1 MKNRF
6 SIIKLFF
13 LFMITLM
20 ESQQLFAQHSNSV
33 KDVTIVVEQL
43 RKAMINADSLE
54 LDNLAVP
61 ELSYGHSGGLLQ
73 NKQEFIHSFTSGASV
88 FVNIELSNQTVEVVD
103 NTAIVRHLL
112 TANTNDKGKGPG
124 TVKINILLVWLKNK
138 AGEWKLLARQA
149 VKA

>member
-6 SIIKLFF
+6 SIIKLSF
-13 LFMITLM
+13 LFIIILM
-20 ESQQLFAQHSNSV
+20 ESQQLFAQHANSV
-33 KDVTIVVEQL
+33 KDVTTAVEQL
-43 RKAMINADSLE
+43 RKAMISADSLA
-54 LDNLAVP
+54 LDKLAAP

-73 NKQEFIHSFTSGASV
+73 NKEEFIHSFTSGASV
-88 FVNIELSNQTVEVVD
+88 FVNIELSNQTVQIVG

-112 TANTNDKGKGPG
+112 TADTNDKGKGPG
-124 TVKINILLVWLKNK
+124 TVKINILLVWIKND